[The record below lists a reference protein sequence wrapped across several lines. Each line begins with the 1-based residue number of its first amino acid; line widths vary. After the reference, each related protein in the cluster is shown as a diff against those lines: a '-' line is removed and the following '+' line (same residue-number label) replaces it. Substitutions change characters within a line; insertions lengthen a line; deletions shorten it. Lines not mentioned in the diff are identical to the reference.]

1 MGRRKLFK
9 NKTQLMILLEEEDKQ
24 ALEKL
29 TKKMGISPSSYIR
42 MLVRKAIKKESTKQA
57 QKQ

>member
-24 ALEKL
+24 TLEKL
-29 TKKMGISPSSYIR
+29 TKKMGLSPSSYIR
-42 MLVRKAIKKESTKQA
+42 MLVRKAIKKELVNQV

>member
-29 TKKMGISPSSYIR
+29 TKKMGLSPSSYIR
-42 MLVRKAIKKESTKQA
+42 MLVRKAIKKELVNQV